1 MENKKKKKF
10 NLYDFFNG
18 RDGKGVTHDPN
29 AKKNLKYFFP
39 LLYRKF
45 NSIALTNV
53 YLVFGNWPFLFLL
66 FANAGFLNAQ
76 STAPTNY
83 LYPVLYGAST
93 ATPAVAPFS
102 VMFGAFGAQ
111 GAVSIPSVWTYIF
124 YGIGALLIFTFGIV
138 NIGCAHHLRSMVRE
152 EPIFFRSDFTGA
164 IKRNFRQ
171 ALILGFLDL
180 GMIFALIY
188 GFLFYSMNAG
198 TNFLMNCAYYFF
210 WVIMIIYFFMRFYLY
225 QMLVT
230 FDLSFKKLFKN
241 AFIFAFVGFKRNIL
255 ALLGIIVLVILNMLL
270 INYMLPLGMVLP
282 FIITIGLASFIAT
295 YAAYPKIKELMID
308 PVTQASATAQPE
320 NEFVPQA
327 IAENSDTFESTD
339 QKE

>member
-53 YLVFGNWPFLFLL
+53 YLVFGNWPILFLL
-66 FANAGFLNAQ
+66 FANAGFLNTQ
-76 STAPTNY
+76 SVAPTNA
-83 LYPVLYGAST
+83 LYPLLFGAST
-93 ATPAVAPFS
+93 VNPNASPLS
-102 VMFGAFGAQ
+102 ILFGIFGAQ
-111 GAVSIPSVWTYIF
+111 GAVSIPTVWTYVF
-124 YGIGALLIFTFGIV
+124 YGIGALVILTFGIV
-138 NIGCAHHLRSMVRE
+138 NVGCAHLLRSMVRE
-152 EPIFFRSDFTGA
+152 EPIFFRSDFAGA

-171 ALILGFLDL
+171 ALILGVLDL
-180 GMIFALIY
+180 GIIFALLY

-198 TNFLMNCAYYFF
+198 TNFFMNCAYYFF
-210 WVIMIIYFFMRFYLY
+210 WIIMIIYFFMRFYLY

-241 AFIFAFVGFKRNIL
+241 AFIFAFVGFKRNVL
-255 ALLGIIVLVILNMLL
+255 ALLGIVVLVILNMLL
-270 INYMLPLGMVLP
+270 INYMLPLGIVLP

-295 YAAYPKIKELMID
+295 YAAYPKMKELMID
-308 PVTQASATAQPE
+308 PVLAASESAQKTAELPSE
-320 NEFVPQA
+320 L
-327 IAENSDTFESTD
+327 SESID